1 MSTNTTST
9 SDRVGADSLTSSL
22 AQEEGAQ
29 KVESASPFAAGLPD
43 PAALARLANEFFA
56 ALPGAGVAAVSS
68 NEVDLHQDDLR
79 VPSGS
84 PAQTAVPDYQRE
96 MFPFPVVP
104 NLGSIP
110 VVPQLPSTATT
121 GALTEA
127 DFRAIAASLAGVVG
141 LVPQV
146 PTPAFSSAT
155 LNPASSFLEGEQAGP
170 WTAAPQFP
178 PAVEMF
184 SFPGVPAIPSSP
196 PTAPP
201 SGSDLAISRSSPT
214 AATAS
219 APGAPI
225 SPTAYQTPG
234 NSGDENRTDPY
245 RTDPY
250 RTDPWAT
257 APNFPNEVFSLLR
270 VPGVSAPG
278 VPEREIPEPRV
289 PEKIVSQPSV
299 PMTSASLDSPHSA
312 NDSHS
317 IRAIPNAVQ
326 SPAIPESAGDLADV
340 GQAAYGNAAP
350 TFPAV
355 TEMFSFPG
363 VPGAQSPPGVPVL
376 PSSVPTRPP
385 TETDLRELSAAFP
398 GASAPA
404 MTPGVPQSAFPS
416 ASADTSSAEGTPQQA
431 VSLPKGVESFEFRPD
446 LAPGE
451 LGVAKRPLDP
461 RLIRQDFPIL
471 QERVHGRQLIWLDN
485 AATTQKPNAVIDR
498 LSYFYQ
504 HENSN
509 VHRAAHTLAARATDA
524 YESAREKTRR
534 FLNASSTREIVF
546 VRGTTEGI
554 NLVAQAWGRRN
565 VQKDDEVVITWLE
578 HHANIVPWQQLCSE
592 KGARLRV
599 APVNDRGEVIL
610 EEYERL
616 LGPRTRIVSF
626 SQVSNALGTITP
638 AREMVE
644 MAHRHGARVLV
655 DGAQAVSHMRVDV
668 QALDC
673 DFYVFSGHK
682 IFAPTGIGAVYGK
695 LELLDTMPPWHGGG
709 NMIVDVTFEKTTY
722 QTAPGRFEAGT
733 GNIADAVG
741 LGAALDYVEQV
752 GMESISAYE
761 HELLIYSTAGLLT
774 VPGLRLIGTAREKA
788 GVLSFVLD
796 DVRTED
802 VGAALNQE
810 GIAVR
815 SGHHCAQPI
824 LRRMGVESTVRPS
837 LALYNTREEIDALV
851 AALSRLQAGR
861 GHRKV

>member
-9 SDRVGADSLTSSL
+9 SDRFEADSLTSSP
-22 AQEEGAQ
+22 AREEGVQ
-29 KVESASPFAAGLPD
+29 KVESVSPFAARLPD
-43 PAALARLANEFFA
+43 PAVIARLANEFFA
-56 ALPGAGVAAVSS
+56 ALPSASVPAASP
-68 NEVDLHQDDLR
+68 NEVDLR

-84 PAQTAVPDYQRE
+84 VPRTSVPDYPRE
-96 MFPFPVVP
+96 MFSFPGVP
-104 NLGSIP
+104 NSGS
-110 VVPQLPSTATT
+110 VPELPELPSTVPT
-121 GALTEA
+121 GALNEA
-127 DFRAIAASLAGVVG
+127 DFRAIAASLADVVA

-146 PTPAFSSAT
+146 PTPASPPAT
-155 LNPASSFLEGEQAGP
+155 LRSSSSVLEEKGP
-170 WTAAPQFP
+170 WAAAPQFP

-201 SGSDLAISRSSPT
+201 SGSDLATVRSSPV
-214 AATAS
+214 AAAAS
-219 APGAPI
+219 VAGAPI
-225 SPTAYQTPG
+225 PLTAYQTPG
-234 NSGDENRTDPY
+234 NSGDGN
-245 RTDPY
+245 

-257 APNFPNEVFSLLR
+257 APNFPNEVFSFPR
-270 VPGVSAPG
+270 VPGASAPG
-278 VPEREIPEPRV
+278 VPET
-289 PEKIVSQPSV
+289 IVSQPSV
-299 PMTSASLDSPHSA
+299 SVSSASPDTPHSDNA
-312 NDSHS
+312 PQS
-317 IRAIPNAVQ
+317 IHVIPNAVQ
-326 SPAIPESAGDLADV
+326 SPVLLENTADSTAAGRAE
-340 GQAAYGNAAP
+340 YGKAAP
-350 TFPAV
+350 TFPPF
-355 TEMFSFPG
+355 TETFSFPG
-363 VPGAQSPPGVPVL
+363 VPGVQSPPSVPVL

-385 TETDLRELSAAFP
+385 TETDLRALSAGLP
-398 GASAPA
+398 GASAA
-404 MTPGVPQSAFPS
+404 TTRPGVPPPTVPS
-416 ASADTSSAEGTPQQA
+416 VPDNTSYEEGTPKQSA
-431 VSLPKGVESFEFRPD
+431 PLPKGVESFEFRPD

-461 RLIRQDFPIL
+461 RLIRRDFPIL

-509 VHRAAHTLAARATDA
+509 IHRAAHTLAARATDA

-610 EEYERL
+610 EEYEKL

-626 SQVSNALGTITP
+626 SQVSNALGTVTQ

-644 MAHRHGARVLV
+644 MAHHHGARVLV

-668 QALDC
+668 RALDC

-709 NMIVDVTFEKTTY
+709 NMIVDVTFERTTY

-741 LGAALDYVEQV
+741 LGAALDYVDQV
-752 GMESISAYE
+752 GMESIAAYE
-761 HELLIYSTAGLLT
+761 HELLIYATAGLLT

-788 GVLSFVLD
+788 GVLSLVLD

-802 VGAALNQE
+802 VGTALNQE

-851 AALSRLQAGR
+851 AALLRVQAGR
-861 GHRKV
+861 GHRKL